1 MYYSVNNIPHLRML
15 AGYEKLSWLITHAKS
30 ARRLRSAP
38 SFAANGCRFGRASLF
53 SPLRRWSCSILRPKS
68 FSTPQCG
75 IHAPTQ
81 WQQQH
86 QQQSSKHR
94 QSSRQRQ
101 KQQQQQRQQS
111 WAASDILNTAV
122 ASTSVS
128 SRESKA
134 QNVEATIGRGSQ
146 EADFGAR
153 HRGGWQRNRSEE
165 ELQSPLALHP
175 GQGSQ
180 CVHTARLLFCVGQ
193 HCQGQHGRTLDTHT
207 AALLWEGSQGEPVL
221 PPLFPCP
228 CPNFIDYF
236 GWSTLLFQG
245 KKT

>member
-1 MYYSVNNIPHLRML
+1 ML

-53 SPLRRWSCSILRPKS
+53 SRLRRWSCSILRPKS
-68 FSTPQCG
+68 FSTPSVG
-75 IHAPTQ
+75 YTHPRSGSTRAE
-81 WQQQH
+81 
-86 QQQSSKHR
+86 QSSKHR

-101 KQQQQQRQQS
+101 RQKQQQS

-221 PPLFPCP
+221 PSLPLP
-228 CPNFIDYF
+228 
-236 GWSTLLFQG
+236 TLYRLL
-245 KKT
+245 